1 MKKYI
6 VIIVLMFLSVG
17 LFVGFYKGI
26 DYAEKQSKGIEV
38 EKPKPVYQVNSVNI
52 LNVTDSMVNDKTI
65 KEEASEPLGSTAT
78 EPYTSDEVLEQES
91 EQQEPEIDEA
101 TSDDI
106 PGLIHMTVSDSAK
119 ILNIRSAP
127 NTESRIVKS
136 MKSGEEV
143 WVYEDSMTDGFYRI
157 YSEDDKEMWAYSL
170 FLTPFK

>member
-1 MKKYI
+1 
-6 VIIVLMFLSVG
+6 MFLSVV

-26 DYAEKQSKGIEV
+26 DYAEKQSKEIEV

-52 LNVTDSMVNDKTI
+52 LNVTDSMVSDKTI
-65 KEEASEPLGSTAT
+65 KEEAPEPLSPAVS

-143 WVYEDSMTDGFYRI
+143 WIYEDSMTDGFYRI